1 MESRK
6 EAFKASIV
14 QQIRRGNGGNLN
26 NSYEAIPETNVF
38 FAPENRGDSELGNH
52 HFQGRTVSFR
62 EGKPLLLRGVVLTTY
77 CS

>member
-38 FAPENRGDSELGNH
+38 SHLKIGEIPNLETTIFRGELLVS
-52 HFQGRTVSFR
+52 GRVSPCCCA
-62 EGKPLLLRGVVLTTY
+62 E
-77 CS
+77 

>member
-38 FAPENRGDSELGNH
+38 SHLKIGVFAL
-52 HFQGRTVSFR
+52 
-62 EGKPLLLRGVVLTTY
+62 
-77 CS
+77 